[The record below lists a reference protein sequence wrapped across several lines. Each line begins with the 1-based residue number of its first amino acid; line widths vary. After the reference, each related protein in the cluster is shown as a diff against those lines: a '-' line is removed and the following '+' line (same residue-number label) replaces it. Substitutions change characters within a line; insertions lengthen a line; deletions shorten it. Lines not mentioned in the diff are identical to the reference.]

1 MDGYELCDELILV
14 SCMLPE
20 TKTPLQVLQFL
31 KSNRCLELF
40 PNTAI
45 AIRILLTIPV
55 SVATGERSFSKLKLI
70 KTYLRAS
77 MTQERLSALAML
89 SIEKDVAQ
97 TVDYGEII
105 RDFASVTA
113 RKVFLK

>member
-1 MDGYELCDELILV
+1 MKY
-14 SCMLPE
+14 
-20 TKTPLQVLQFL
+20 FL
-31 KSNRCLELF
+31 LKELF

-55 SVATGERSFSKLKLI
+55 SVATGERSYSKLKLI

-77 MTQERLSALAML
+77 MTQERLTALAIL

-97 TVDYGEII
+97 TLDYGNII
-105 RDFASVTA
+105 NNFASVKA
-113 RKVFLK
+113 RRVF